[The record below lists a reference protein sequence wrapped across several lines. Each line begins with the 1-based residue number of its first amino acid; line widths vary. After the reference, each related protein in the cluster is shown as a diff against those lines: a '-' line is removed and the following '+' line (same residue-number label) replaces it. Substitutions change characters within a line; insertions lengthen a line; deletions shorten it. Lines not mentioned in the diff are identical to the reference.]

1 MPMGEKELE
10 EQIVELSRRIAE
22 MESLMKRLA
31 GALLDNRGTRQLQS
45 AAYSLAPY
53 MRILDSYMSN
63 GSVGPE
69 IVLPQVKDPISRE
82 IISVLFSIKE
92 GNISRITGELKRR
105 RGKASRRIVAKKL
118 TELEEMGVL
127 EVDKSARD
135 KRYSLSDEVVRKWLK
150 VLGIDIKSD
159 ED

>member
-1 MPMGEKELE
+1 MGEKELE

-45 AAYSLAPY
+45 AASSIAPY

-92 GNISRITGELKRR
+92 GNISRITEELKRR

-118 TELEEMGVL
+118 VELEDMGVL
-127 EVDKSARD
+127 EVDESARD

-150 VLGIDIKSD
+150 VLGIDIKGD

>member
-1 MPMGEKELE
+1 MGDKELE
-10 EQIVELSRRIAE
+10 ERIAELSQRIAE
-22 MESLMKRLA
+22 MESLIRRLT

-45 AAYSLAPY
+45 AASSIAPY

-69 IVLPQVKDPISRE
+69 IVVPQVKDPISRE

-92 GNISRITGELKRR
+92 GNISRITEELRKR

-118 TELEEMGVL
+118 GELAEMGIV
-127 EVDKSARD
+127 EADESGRD
-135 KRYSLSDEVVRKWLK
+135 RKYSLSDEVVRKWLK
-150 VLGIDIKSD
+150 VLGIDIKGD
-159 ED
+159 GD

>member
-1 MPMGEKELE
+1 MGEKELE

-31 GALLDNRGTRQLQS
+31 DALLDNRGTRQLQS
-45 AAYSLAPY
+45 AASSLAPY

-82 IISVLFSIKE
+82 IISVLFSIRE
-92 GNISRITGELKRR
+92 GNISRITDELRKR

-118 TELEEMGVL
+118 AELVEMGVV
-127 EVDKSARD
+127 EVHETARD
-135 KRYSLSDEVVRKWLK
+135 KRYSLSDEVVKKWLK
-150 VLGIDIKSD
+150 VLGIDIKGD
-159 ED
+159 DD

>member
-1 MPMGEKELE
+1 MSMGEKELE
-10 EQIVELSRRIAE
+10 DQIVELSRRIAE

-92 GNISRITGELKRR
+92 GNISRITEELRKR

-118 TELEEMGVL
+118 AELEDMGLLDVG
-127 EVDKSARD
+127 ESARD
-135 KRYSLSDEVVRKWLK
+135 KRYSLSDEVVKKWLK
-150 VLGIDIKSD
+150 VLGIDIKGD

>member
-1 MPMGEKELE
+1 MPMGDKELE
-10 EQIVELSRRIAE
+10 EQIAELSQRIAE
-22 MESLMKRLA
+22 MEALMKRLA

-45 AAYSLAPY
+45 AASSIVPY

-69 IVLPQVKDPISRE
+69 IVIPQVKDPISRE

-92 GNISRITGELKRR
+92 GNISRITEELRKR
-105 RGKASRRIVAKKL
+105 RGKASRSIVAKKL
-118 TELEEMGVL
+118 AELEEMGVL
-127 EVDKSARD
+127 EADESGRD
-135 KRYSLSDEVVRKWLK
+135 KKYSLSDEVVRKWLK
-150 VLGIDIKSD
+150 VLGIDIKGD

>member
-1 MPMGEKELE
+1 MGDKELE
-10 EQIVELSRRIAE
+10 EQIAELSQRIAE
-22 MESLMKRLA
+22 MESLMRRLT

-45 AAYSLAPY
+45 AASSIAPY
-53 MRILDSYMSN
+53 LRILDSYMSN

-69 IVLPQVKDPISRE
+69 IVLPQVKDPMSRE

-92 GNISRITGELKRR
+92 GNISRITEELRKR

-118 TELEEMGVL
+118 GELAEMGIV
-127 EVDKSARD
+127 EEDEGSRD

-150 VLGIDIKSD
+150 VLGIDISGD
-159 ED
+159 GD